1 MIYAVTV
8 HIIHYVY
15 PVETK
20 NSHHDLDS
28 SRALVSGSLERGA
41 VARGGRLGQARGGG
55 RARGKKAPAWI
66 FFSGLILLLLTLL
79 LDGRGVKCMK

>member
-1 MIYAVTV
+1 MHCNHSARALAQ
-8 HIIHYVY
+8 
-15 PVETK
+15 TK
-20 NSHHDLDS
+20 NIHHDLDS

-79 LDGRGVKCMK
+79 TPVFDVQFKRS